1 MTLTAKDKKLL
12 SQLRMQKV
20 KDFLDDARDAYT
32 RAVSIIQII
41 ENIEKDILL

>member
-12 SQLRMQKV
+12 SQLRMQKA